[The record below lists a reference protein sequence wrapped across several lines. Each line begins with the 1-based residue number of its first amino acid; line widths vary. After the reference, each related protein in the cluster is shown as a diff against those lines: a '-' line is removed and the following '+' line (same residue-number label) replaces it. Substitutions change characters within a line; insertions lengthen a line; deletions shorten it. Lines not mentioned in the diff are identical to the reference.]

1 MDIVKTRKFALL
13 SIAVLGILTCIE
25 LFYLYWQAN
34 YNPYAL
40 SSFCSIND
48 VIDCDGIEKS
58 MLAQVFGIPF
68 AVWGMLIY
76 SSIIFFLYVDKLK
89 DFKYLKFLEVFKNP
103 RMYIAAIGY
112 IAFTLSL
119 ILAATAY
126 VQIKKICILCAL
138 TYVFDISIG
147 LIATD
152 FKNGGI
158 INVFKTSVDDLI
170 AGVKIKKYGIS
181 FGVCCLLVAGFLSYT
196 TSSFVFVPHLKKQRE
211 FNYFKGLV
219 EKNPYKLQGNVYG
232 DKNPK
237 VKIILFT
244 DYECPMCKIY
254 NVMLNKA
261 MRDVKGVQIIHK
273 NFPLDKNCNKII
285 DSDFHE
291 NACMYAKYSV
301 AAEEQGKWGEM
312 NDVLF
317 KNQPKTEDEIINLA
331 KSLDLNTE
339 LLKETANSEETLNYI
354 KSDIDE
360 ALEYKVNGTPTLI
373 INGETYAGIRP
384 YDELKK
390 LLKDAKSK
398 K

>member
-1 MDIVKTRKFALL
+1 MNFIKSRKFILL
-13 SIAVLGILTCIE
+13 IIAILGILTCIE

-34 YNPYAL
+34 YNPFAL
-40 SSFCSIND
+40 ASFCSINE

-89 DFKYLKFLEVFKNP
+89 NFRFLKFLEVFKNP

-112 IAFTLSL
+112 IAFTLSI
-119 ILAATAY
+119 ILAVTAY
-126 VQIKKICILCAL
+126 VQIKKICLLCAL

-158 INVFKTSVDDLI
+158 ANVFKTSVDDLI

-181 FGVCCLLVAGFLSYT
+181 FAICCLIAAGFLSYT

-219 EKNPYKLQGNVYG
+219 DNNPYKQKGNIYG
-232 DKNPK
+232 DENPK
-237 VKIILFT
+237 VTVILFT
-244 DYECPMCKIY
+244 DYECPICKIY

-261 MRDVKGVQIIHK
+261 MKEVKGIRIEHK
-273 NFPLDKNCNKII
+273 NFPLDKKCNKII
-285 DSDFHE
+285 ERDFHE

-312 NDVLF
+312 NDILF
-317 KNQPKTEDEIINLA
+317 KNQPETENQILGFAKT
-331 KSLDLNTE
+331 LDLDTE
-339 LLKETANSEETLNYI
+339 LLKETANSQATLNKI
-354 KSDIDE
+354 KSDIHE
-360 ALEYKVNGTPTLI
+360 GLTYNVNGTPSMI
-373 INGETYAGIRP
+373 VNGELFQGIRP
-384 YDELKK
+384 YDDLKK
-390 LLKDAKSK
+390 LLKDAKSEK
-398 K
+398 